1 LDARFLDHAIGK
13 SVTMES
19 MIRPL
24 SPEKPHGIDYS
35 LTLHGPDGERLSGR
49 SVAGRKTIGTGCGR

>member
-1 LDARFLDHAIGK
+1 
-13 SVTMES
+13 MES

-35 LTLHGPDGERLSGR
+35 LTLHGPMASGWSVLTMRIRWSGR